1 MELVAYLYQ
10 YQFQEE
16 PKKTT
21 ELAGVPDSLTFHR
34 AQHKIQHKI
43 SVPYP
48 FFVKDSGVQARALK
62 GDLPSIADVEVLEAM
77 QRHFFAVLSRRVW
90 AGQFLFLLQGG
101 ASYPTLTL
109 HS

>member
-1 MELVAYLYQ
+1 MRNGIAISEKNGGVGGQEEDGGGEALVIMELMAYLYQ

-34 AQHKIQHKI
+34 AQHKI

-48 FFVKDSGVQARALK
+48 FSAKDSGVQARALK
-62 GDLPSIADVEVLEAM
+62 YSLSPSVNPL
-77 QRHFFAVLSRRVW
+77 FF
-90 AGQFLFLLQGG
+90 F
-101 ASYPTLTL
+101 
-109 HS
+109 